1 MDALLRRRI
10 MMMAGSSPTP
20 PGPPTPTQETIT
32 MSSADLFA
40 GKSCGGFLNTTSPY
54 VFKTSGTWYGV
65 LIDVGSFAG
74 KAITFERASTST
86 LIRYAYLTSSTL
98 VNNVAPSY
106 STEIGYT
113 GIINNSTDTTI
124 AETIPSDAQYLYV
137 YTRSNG
143 TNVAPTITIEGTYSS
158 QQVSLNP
165 SMFTPN
171 MTIATTGKV
180 VTGSSSAPAQCCTD
194 YLPVHDYGYLQQVEF
209 VINGLP
215 SGVGRY
221 MICVVEYTSG
231 LNGQIFIRRDTYT
244 AAPFTQTLAPEC
256 THVRVIVVCQDSNNT
271 DIPTT
276 EVLFDDNMIQTVKSI
291 NTE

>member
-20 PGPPTPTQETIT
+20 PGPTPPTDTLI
-32 MSSADLFA
+32 MSSAELFA
-40 GKSCGGFLNTTSPY
+40 GKSCGGFIHQTTAKFTINS
-54 VFKTSGTWYGV
+54 TWYGI
-65 LIDVGSFAG
+65 LLDIGGLEGSS
-74 KAITFERASTST
+74 ITFTRATEAT
-86 LIRYAYLTSSTL
+86 LIRYAYLTSSSL
-98 VNNVAPSY
+98 VSETVPLFSSEA
-106 STEIGYT
+106 GYT
-113 GIINNSTDTTI
+113 GLITNNNDTTI
-124 AETIPSDAQYLYV
+124 SETIPSDAQYLYV
-137 YTRSNG
+137 YTYSSG
-143 TNVAPTITIEGTYSS
+143 TNVAPTISIEGTYSS

-171 MTIATTGKV
+171 MTISPTGQV
-180 VTGSSSAPAQCCTD
+180 VTGSSSAPAQCCTS
-194 YLPVHDYGYLQQVEF
+194 YLPVHEYCYLQQAEF

-221 MICVVEYTSG
+221 MICVVEYGTG
-231 LNGQIFIRRDTYT
+231 YQGQFFIRRDAYT
-244 AAPFTQTLAPEC
+244 PAPFTQELAPEC
-256 THVRVIVVCQDSNNT
+256 THVRIIVVCQDSNNT